1 MLPHVV
7 NNDFREGLLKYNV
20 SRLLCIV
27 ASLVVLAGA
36 ISGCA
41 TGAKAPGAVTDDLGR
56 NVQIDT
62 IPQRII
68 SLSPSNTEL
77 VYALGLEDRLVGV
90 TKFDNY
96 PEAAQSKEKIGGYTD
111 IDIEKVVS
119 LKPDLVLASGIQHEA
134 EVIPALEKL
143 KLKVIGLD
151 ATTLTGALADVRLL
165 GRITGT
171 SGQAEKLASS
181 LEDRI
186 KAVREKVSGAAST
199 KRPRV
204 LFLVWHDPIW
214 TAGGNTL
221 DNDLLV
227 IAGGTNI
234 AAGLRGYQT
243 ISLEQVLAADPE
255 VIIALTGHGDG
266 KDDPFNWAMGEKRLA
281 DTSARKASLPR
292 VYQVDADITAR
303 SSPRAVDGLEGLA
316 RLLHPELY

>member
-1 MLPHVV
+1 M
-7 NNDFREGLLKYNV
+7 KSNV
-20 SRLLCIV
+20 SRLLCIL
-27 ASLVVLAGA
+27 ASLVMLAGA

-41 TGAKAPGAVTDDLGR
+41 AGAKAPGAVTDDLGR

-119 LKPDLVLASGIQHEA
+119 LKPDLVLASSIHEA
-134 EVIPALEKL
+134 QVIPALEKL
-143 KLKVIGLD
+143 GLKVIGME
-151 ATTLTGALADVRLL
+151 ATTLAGALADIRLL
-165 GRITGT
+165 GRLAGK
-171 SGQAEKLASS
+171 SSEAEKLASS
-181 LEDRI
+181 LEKRVQ
-186 KAVREKVSGAAST
+186 AVEAKVSKVPASEL
-199 KRPRV
+199 PRV
-204 LFLVWHDPIW
+204 LFVVWHDPIW
-214 TAGGNTL
+214 TAGGSTL
-221 DNDLLV
+221 DNDLV
-227 IAGGTNI
+227 TIAGGSNI
-234 AAGLRGYQT
+234 AAELSGYPT

-266 KDDPFNWAMGEKRLA
+266 KDEPFNWAIGEKRLA
-281 DTSARKASLPR
+281 DTSARKATPSK

-303 SSPRAVDGLEGLA
+303 SSPRAVDGLELLA
-316 RLLHPELY
+316 RVIHPELY